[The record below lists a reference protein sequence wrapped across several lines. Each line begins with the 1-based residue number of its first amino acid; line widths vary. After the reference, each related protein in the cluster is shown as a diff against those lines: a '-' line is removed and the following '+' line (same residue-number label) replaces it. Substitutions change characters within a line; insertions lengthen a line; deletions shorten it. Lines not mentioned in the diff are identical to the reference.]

1 MKTTGSTKN
10 EKMAK
15 KKSLLSIFKDER
27 MVLLTNDEL
36 KHIKGGEDEGGEE
49 KSDVK
54 LG

>member
-10 EKMAK
+10 EKMANM
-15 KKSLLSIFKDER
+15 KSLLSIFNDES

-36 KHIKGGEDEGGEE
+36 KSIKGGEDDEGDE
-49 KSDVK
+49 KKDVK